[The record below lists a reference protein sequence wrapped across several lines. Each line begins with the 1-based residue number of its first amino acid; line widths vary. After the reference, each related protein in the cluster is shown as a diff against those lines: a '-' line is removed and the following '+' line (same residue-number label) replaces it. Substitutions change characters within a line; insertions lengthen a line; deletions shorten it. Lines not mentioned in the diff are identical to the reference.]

1 MNTQIKTMINQVNAM
16 TAKVEAVN
24 RKLENRPNLAEKAAA
39 KLRKIM
45 QSGQPMQ
52 TSRKVDIVDAL
63 RSLRA

>member
-1 MNTQIKTMINQVNAM
+1 MNTQIKTMIDKVNAM
-16 TAKVEAVN
+16 TAKVDAVN

-45 QSGQPMQ
+45 QSGQPIQ

-63 RSLRA
+63 RSIRA

>member
-1 MNTQIKTMINQVNAM
+1 MNTQIKTMIDKVNAM
-16 TAKVEAVN
+16 TAKVDAVN
-24 RKLENRPNLAEKAAA
+24 RKLENRPNLAEKAAS

-45 QSGQPMQ
+45 QSGQPIQ